1 MFGVIFLPEM
11 EVKKMSKKAIVV
23 KNLTKKYGSKI
34 AINDLSFEVENGKV
48 FGLLGSNGAGKSS
61 TVECILGTKKKDS
74 GEIKL
79 LGMDPIRDRKKV
91 FEQVGVQFQ
100 ETKYQDLIKVSEL
113 CETTSAMYGDS
124 KNYEELLEQFGL
136 ADKKRNYVKDLS
148 GGERQRLFIV
158 LALLPNP
165 KVLLMDELTTGLDTK
180 VRRDIWKCLLSLKK
194 KGLSILLTSH
204 FMDEVEILCDEI
216 LILKK
221 GKEVFRGTVEEAK
234 EKSEKNNLEDAYL
247 YFAEEDEK

>member
-79 LGMDPIRDRKKV
+79 LGMDPIRDRKK
-91 FEQVGVQFQ
+91 
-100 ETKYQDLIKVSEL
+100 Y
-113 CETTSAMYGDS
+113 
-124 KNYEELLEQFGL
+124 
-136 ADKKRNYVKDLS
+136 LS
-148 GGERQRLFIV
+148 R
-158 LALLPNP
+158 
-165 KVLLMDELTTGLDTK
+165 
-180 VRRDIWKCLLSLKK
+180 
-194 KGLSILLTSH
+194 
-204 FMDEVEILCDEI
+204 
-216 LILKK
+216 
-221 GKEVFRGTVEEAK
+221 
-234 EKSEKNNLEDAYL
+234 
-247 YFAEEDEK
+247 